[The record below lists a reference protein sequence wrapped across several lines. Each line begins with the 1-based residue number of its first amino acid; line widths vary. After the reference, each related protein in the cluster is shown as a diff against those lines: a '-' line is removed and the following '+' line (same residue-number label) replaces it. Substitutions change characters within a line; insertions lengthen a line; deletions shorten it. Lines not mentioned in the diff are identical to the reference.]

1 MAEKS
6 NLHPR
11 NLHRDP
17 YDFDQLIAGVP
28 ELKPY
33 VFVNAYQS
41 VTINFSLPQAVK
53 LLNKA
58 LLLHF
63 YKVQHW
69 DIPDTNLCPPIP
81 GRADYI
87 HYIADLLA
95 ESFGELPESQK
106 IQGLDIGTGA
116 NLVYPLIAHRSYG
129 WTMLGTDI
137 NEYSLSNA
145 AKILDYN
152 PDLLPVI
159 RLKKQQEPDHIFK
172 NIIEPEDR
180 FAFSMCNPPFHDSE
194 VSALK
199 GNLRKTKNLSKSKVR
214 KPVLNFGGQQSELWC
229 EGGELAFITKM
240 ILESRLYPSQVL
252 WFTCLVSKK
261 DNLFKLTSL
270 LKKVKA
276 VEFRVIEMAQG
287 QKISRALAWT
297 FVPQQKQKN
306 WLNVNQK
313 QTPYGW

>member
-6 NLHPR
+6 GLHPR

-17 YDFDQLIAGVP
+17 YDFDQLMAGVP
-28 ELKPY
+28 ELKQY

-41 VTINFSLPQAVK
+41 VTINFSLPKAVK

-95 ESFGELPESQK
+95 ESFSELPEGQK
-106 IQGLDIGTGA
+106 VQGLDIGTGA

-129 WTMLGTDI
+129 WTMFGTDI
-137 NEYSLSNA
+137 NEDSLRNA
-145 AKILDYN
+145 GQILDHN
-152 PDLLPVI
+152 PDLLPAI
-159 RLKKQQEPDHIFK
+159 RLKKQPEANHIFK
-172 NIIEPEDR
+172 NILGPEDR

-194 VSALK
+194 ASALK

-240 ILESRLYPSQVL
+240 IRESALHSLQVL

-261 DNLFKLTSL
+261 DHLFKFTSL
-270 LKKVKA
+270 LKKTKTA
-276 VEFRVIEMAQG
+276 EFRIIEMAQG
-287 QKISRALAWT
+287 QKISRMLAWT
-297 FVPQQKQKN
+297 FVPRHEQKN
-306 WLNVNQK
+306 WLDLNQK
-313 QTPYGW
+313 